1 MQDTLRRLIC
11 VECLFATLIVPG
23 LSFVPGLSSLRGQDS
38 LSEPARPE
46 TSLAARV
53 RPVIEAVME
62 HHIDPPTRQQLVLE
76 ILRGAAESG
85 GQRSPGDLSPR
96 ISDAVDADA
105 LYNLLAV
112 ELERQGLNK
121 QPSDEMIATV
131 FERLSAVVPGGVQ
144 IVSQKDHNVNEQLAA
159 NRYVGIGVQVSLDET
174 TNRLKI
180 QKAMEGGTAAAHGI
194 LDNDVVESVDGSD
207 TLNVPLEEVVQWLRG
222 PEDSVVRMSVR
233 SPGAGAARELE
244 VVRRVVPIR
253 TVQLVPQSHNDSAA
267 LIRFDRFS
275 ASNVHEIRKIVGEM
289 PASVNT
295 LIFDLRFPWEGSLHH
310 VHLMADAFLE
320 ECHIGDVESRSGV
333 RPLKSEAGTVI
344 GDRRAALVY
353 SPGYSHQVD
362 WLAAVAAENEIR
374 VYIDDSNPRH
384 EMSDHSVAPEAI
396 TEFVPVSGGTHYVG
410 LAMSRLLTV
419 DGKLPDRAK
428 PAGTVIVPDSSATT
442 LALEWL
448 SNLGSAERDST
459 VTVPLAIEHRKQA
472 LTYRIQAITAR
483 TETARAN
490 LLQLRHQATKP
501 PASNEILIE
510 RIMADL
516 PED

>member
-1 MQDTLRRLIC
+1 MQNNLRSLIC
-11 VECLFATLIVPG
+11 VSCLFASLIVPG
-23 LSFVPGLSSLRGQDS
+23 LSSLLAQDAP
-38 LSEPARPE
+38 SEPVRPK
-46 TSLAARV
+46 TSLAALV

-76 ILRGAAESG
+76 ILRRVTESG
-85 GQRSPGDLSPR
+85 GQRSPGDLSRR

-112 ELERQGLNK
+112 ELERTGLNE
-121 QPSDEMIATV
+121 QPSDQIIAAV
-131 FERLSAVVPGGVQ
+131 FERLSTVIPGGIQ

-174 TNRLKI
+174 TKRLKI

-194 LDNDVVESVDGSD
+194 LDNDVVESVDGND

-233 SPGAGAARELE
+233 SPGAGEARELE

-253 TVQLVPQSHNDSAA
+253 TVQLVPQSQNDSAA
-267 LIRFDRFS
+267 LIRFARLS
-275 ASNVHEIRKIVGEM
+275 ASNVHEIRKIVGDL

-295 LIFDLRFPWEGSLHH
+295 LIFDLRFPMEGSLHH

-353 SPGYSHQVD
+353 SPGFSHQVD
-362 WLAAVAAENEIR
+362 WLAAVAAENEVL
-374 VYIDDSNPRH
+374 VYIDDFDRRH

-428 PAGTVIVPDSSATT
+428 PPGTVIEPGSSAENGT
-442 LALEWL
+442 LDSLTRL
-448 SNLGSAERDST
+448 SSAGSDTAAT
-459 VTVPLAIEHRKQA
+459 PPA
-472 LTYRIQAITAR
+472 AITVR
-483 TETARAN
+483 SGERAAGLPQVREN
-490 LLQLRHQATKP
+490 QVKKLP
-501 PASNEILIE
+501 IPGEILIE
-510 RIMADL
+510 RNIADV